1 MRKLWTILGVLL
13 ALSAGGYLA
22 AAHLSGGAFP
32 TPGLKVGGE
41 RGELRRTALS
51 FWEDIQFKDFTAAAG
66 YHAPDVRDT
75 VDIPYL
81 IQRIFLQKPE
91 LLDIMEVEVVLVDL
105 DSTGQRARVKTRL
118 KVKDLALERVM
129 ERELLLY
136 FSRED
141 AQSPWYMRLE
151 DSLRGAEAD
160 PDKKH

>member
-1 MRKLWTILGVLL
+1 MRKLWTVLAVLGAVG
-13 ALSAGGYLA
+13 AGGYLA

-32 TPGLKVGGE
+32 TPGLQVGGD
-41 RGELRRTALS
+41 RGALRRTALS
-51 FWEDIQFKDFTAAAG
+51 FWEDIQFKDFSAAAA
-66 YHAPDVRDT
+66 YHAPDVRES

-105 DSTGQRARVKTRL
+105 DSTGRRARVKTRL

-129 ERELLLY
+129 EREILLY

-141 AQSPWYMRLE
+141 AAAPWYMKLE
-151 DSLRGAEAD
+151 DSLRAAEAD
-160 PDKKH
+160 QDKKH